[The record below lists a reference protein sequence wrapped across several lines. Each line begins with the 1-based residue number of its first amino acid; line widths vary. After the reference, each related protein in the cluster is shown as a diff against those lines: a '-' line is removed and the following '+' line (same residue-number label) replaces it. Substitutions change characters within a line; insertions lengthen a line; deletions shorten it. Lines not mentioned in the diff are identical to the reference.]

1 MAKDINKCLI
11 SMWCVGVCANI
22 EISTHEI
29 KLQYALWLK
38 MKRNILCLLL
48 FDTINFL
55 LLIAVYYYVV
65 IYSLSGDSSRDDIS
79 TAKPYWF
86 SAKHS
91 SWLAPGWTH
100 LFFRKYQRHW
110 ALGRY
115 IQLLSKQEA
124 DAAGVYRL
132 YHKAVRK
139 VVLQSFVKWVQG
151 QFSFSV
157 PVH

>member
-1 MAKDINKCLI
+1 MSYFHVVC
-11 SMWCVGVCANI
+11 WCVCQ
-22 EISTHEI
+22 H
-29 KLQYALWLK
+29 
-38 MKRNILCLLL
+38 RNINTWNQTSVCFMIKDEEKYTECLLL

-55 LLIAVYYYVV
+55 LLFAVYYYVV

-91 SWLAPGWTH
+91 SWWAPGWTH

-115 IQLLSKQEA
+115 IQFLSKQEA

-132 YHKAVRK
+132 YHKAVLK